1 MGAVAYERQ
10 IGAGGRSNNVIR
22 SCLRSW
28 AAFFALLLSAGAGVS
43 QPTPLDSEQIKARV
57 TASGELHGR
66 IVEVARNLKDHP
78 QLKKLTQEERENAVH
93 FVVGN
98 MLFVFLHELAHAAI
112 ADLELPVL
120 GREEDAADEFAILRM
135 LWVGTALT
143 HRVLTDATKGWFFSA
158 RRDRKEGE
166 PLAFYDEHSLDQ
178 QRAYH
183 IVCLTVGN
191 DPNAMVDLANEMKLP
206 ADRRESCKRDFE
218 RASSSWHKVLQPHRR
233 QPDEPSVEIE
243 TIYGEGKGDLASY
256 AQSFRTL
263 RLLETV
269 AGFTAGELAWPVPFT
284 LEMQSCG
291 FINARW
297 NDETR
302 KLTLCYELA
311 ADFAELGR
319 DFGKIFAAK
328 QGSKESVRSLKR
340 STRPSFRGTRTSNGA
355 HSRRSIAGTAGHDSA
370 PAPTRAF
377 KRHP

>member
-10 IGAGGRSNNVIR
+10 IAPDRWSSNAFR
-22 SCLRSW
+22 FCLRSC
-28 AAFFALLLSAGAGVS
+28 AGFFALLLSTGAGVS
-43 QPTPLDSEQIKARV
+43 QPTPLDSTQIQARVAASEQIHA
-57 TASGELHGR
+57 R
-66 IVEVARNLKDHP
+66 IVEIARNLKDHP
-78 QLKKLTQEERENAVH
+78 QLKKLTTEDRESAVA
-93 FVVGN
+93 FVFGN
-98 MLFVFLHELAHAAI
+98 MLFVLLHELAHAAI
-112 ADLELPVL
+112 ADLEIPVL

-135 LWVGTALT
+135 LWVGSAFT
-143 HRVLTDATKGWFFSA
+143 HRVLADATKGWFFSA

-183 IVCLTVGN
+183 IVCLTVGH
-191 DPNAMVDLANEMKLP
+191 DPNQMVDLANEMKLP
-206 ADRRESCKRDFE
+206 ADRRASCKRDFE
-218 RASSSWHKVLQPHRR
+218 RASSSWHRVLQPHRR
-233 QPDEPSVEIE
+233 QPDEPPVAIE

-256 AQSFRTL
+256 AQSFRTM

-269 AGFTAGELAWPVPFT
+269 AGFTADELAWPVPFT

-328 QGSKESVRSLKR
+328 PGSKVSGRSLKR
-340 STRPSFRGTRTSNGA
+340 STRPSFRGTRTSNGTR
-355 HSRRSIAGTAGHDSA
+355 SRRSIAGSHDSGAA
-370 PAPTRAF
+370 PARAF
-377 KRHP
+377 RRD